1 MNQSF
6 RVRYSPLSQ
15 QFSDTEA
22 IFADLRVLVA
32 TGDFTLGRPVA
43 DFENKFATLV
53 GRKHAIGVNSGTD
66 ALKLCLKA
74 LGIGPGDEIITA
86 ANTFIAT
93 IGAICELGARPVF
106 VDCDDGFCMDP
117 AGLEKAITPNTKAI
131 MPVHLTG
138 NVADLPRVIEIADR
152 HRLPVIE
159 DGCQSM
165 LACLDGTPVGGW
177 GIATGFS
184 MHPLKVV
191 NVWGDAGVIVTD
203 DDAMNDKLRLLRNHG
218 LRSREE
224 VEILGCNTRLDS
236 VQAVVGLHMIPKAE
250 AEVDRRNENAAYYD
264 RRFAKV
270 SGIRVPPR
278 RAGVRHAYL
287 VYIVFAERRDDL
299 YRFCLE
305 RGVEAKI
312 HYPIPLYRQ
321 NALRPF
327 GYKEGDFPVTDRHAR
342 EIITFPVDQFLTR
355 EQIDFVVDT
364 VSEFYAAS

>member
-1 MNQSF
+1 MESVNGIAGLYTAYRAQIQLKS
-6 RVRYSPLSQ
+6 SNMIS
-15 QFSDTEA
+15 S
-22 IFADLRVLVA
+22 VA
-32 TGDFTLGRPVA
+32 SRTR
-43 DFENKFATLV
+43 
-53 GRKHAIGVNSGTD
+53 S
-66 ALKLCLKA
+66 
-74 LGIGPGDEIITA
+74 
-86 ANTFIAT
+86 

-117 AGLEKAITPNTKAI
+117 AGLEKVITPNTKAI

-152 HRLPVIE
+152 HRLPVVE

-218 LRSREE
+218 LRSRDE
-224 VEILGCNTRLDS
+224 VEILGYNTRLDS

-250 AEVDRRNENAAYYD
+250 AEVDRRNENAAFYD
-264 RRFAKV
+264 RAFAQV
-270 SGIRVPPR
+270 PGIRIPAR
-278 RAGVRHAYL
+278 RVGVRHAFL

-299 YRFCLE
+299 YRFCLD

-321 NALRPF
+321 EALQRF
-327 GYKEGDFPVTDRHAR
+327 GYKAGDFPVADRHAK

-355 EQIDFVVDT
+355 EQMEFVVET
-364 VSEFYAAS
+364 VREFYAAS